1 MPIDTVVI
9 CEMIEQYLN
18 KTDVEANKLISVLFS
33 YVFFFTFRSEYEMY
47 SLIYNRIWYYDW

>member
-9 CEMIEQYLN
+9 CKMIEQYLN

-47 SLIYNRIWYYDW
+47 SLLYNRI